1 MAEVETQMTSIER
14 ISMYAD
20 LPPEA
25 GYSATLGKYHAA
37 ASASHHSPHS
47 RDDLHLAGGE
57 AAVDSRVGRG
67 KGVKAIAKAKTAVPD
82 GGIVK
87 LNSGY
92 RLEVDAGEDRDEEI
106 EVEVMRPSQTC
117 HTNIASNGAPGIDL
131 AVSGSFEELLGKM
144 QSERSGSLRIQNMT
158 VKYREDFGT
167 PVLNSLNLV
176 IPGGSKVGVIGRTG
190 CGKSSLLLALLRLNI
205 IVEGDVFVDGQSL
218 LCMDLEH
225 SRSLFSVIP
234 QDPHLFSGTVRFNL
248 DPFGVLSDREIWD
261 ALDSAHIKE
270 CVESDPLGLMKKVE
284 EGGLNFSVGQRQL
297 LSLARAILRKS
308 CIVLMDEVTAS
319 IDYATDRLI
328 QKTIRSAKSL
338 KDCTIISV
346 AHRIR
351 TVADSD
357 IVIVMAAGGCVG
369 EVGAPLDLLDDPNS
383 MFYQFARE
391 TNEFKEVYR
400 IASKSMSRSSSG
412 ALLESLV

>member
-25 GYSATLGKYHAA
+25 GYSATLDKYHAA
-37 ASASHHSPHS
+37 AGTDSHSHTPHS
-47 RDDLHLAGGE
+47 RDKDESVKGD
-57 AAVDSRVGRG
+57 AAVDNRG
-67 KGVKAIAKAKTAVPD
+67 GIEKGVKVVTSRGMVKSGMGVD
-82 GGIVK
+82 HNGG
-87 LNSGY
+87 
-92 RLEVDAGEDRDEEI
+92 REGEEEI
-106 EVEVMRPSQTC
+106 ELEVMRPS
-117 HTNIASNGAPGIDL
+117 HNHHSNFASTPSVSIDV
-131 AVSGSFEELLGKM
+131 AVSGTFEELMNKF
-144 QSERSGSLRIQNMT
+144 QSAHPGSLQIQNMT

-205 IVEGDVFVDGQSL
+205 IVEGDVLVDGQSL
-218 LCMDLEH
+218 LGMDLEH

-248 DPFGVLSDREIWD
+248 DPFGVLGDREIWD
-261 ALDSAHIKE
+261 ALESAHIKE
-270 CVESDPLGLMKKVE
+270 CVESDPLGLLKKVE

-357 IVIVMAAGGCVG
+357 IVIVMATGGCVG
-369 EVGAPLDLLDDPNS
+369 EVGAPLDLLDNPDS
-383 MFYQFARE
+383 MFHQFAKE
-391 TNEFKEVYR
+391 TNEFKEVYK
-400 IASKSMSRSSSG
+400 IASKSMSRSSSA